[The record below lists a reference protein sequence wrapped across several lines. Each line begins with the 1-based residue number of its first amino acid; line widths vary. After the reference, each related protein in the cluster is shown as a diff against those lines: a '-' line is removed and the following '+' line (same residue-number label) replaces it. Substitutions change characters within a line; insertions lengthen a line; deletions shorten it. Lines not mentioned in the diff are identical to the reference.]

1 MSTFWKSAR
10 KSFLAGLVVVG
21 PIAASVIVLLWLF
34 NWLTNFL
41 LPEFIRKQIERLPY
55 PEFLFRLVALLSCV
69 VFVTFVGWVTRRVV
83 GQQAYAVVESLL
95 GRVPLLNRIYGFMK
109 DVSQTM
115 LAGKKTVF
123 QRVVL
128 VEYPRAGIWSLGFV
142 TNEHSGEAEA
152 RLRKNLVSVF
162 FPTTPNPTSG
172 WLALIPRDQ
181 TIDLDMGVAEALKM
195 IISGGTI
202 VPPHPPGSARQTG
215 DASGAAKE
223 SGKTRP

>member
-1 MSTFWKSAR
+1 M
-10 KSFLAGLVVVG
+10 LVTV
-21 PIAASVIVLLWLF
+21 
-34 NWLTNFL
+34 
-41 LPEFIRKQIERLPY
+41 
-55 PEFLFRLVALLSCV
+55 
-69 VFVTFVGWVTRRVV
+69 VGWVTRRVI
-83 GQQAYAVVESLL
+83 GKQAQAVVESLL

-109 DVSQTM
+109 EVSQTM

-142 TNEHSGEAEA
+142 TNEHAGEAEA

-181 TIDLDMGVAEALKM
+181 TIDLDMGVAEAIKM

-223 SGKTRP
+223 PGETRP